1 MESSRQLG
9 TDEIASF
16 LENISDSTFTFI
28 KDIDKG
34 KMRQSSIIILT
45 VLVVQVYSAPQ
56 FITFSEGKLGVN
68 FGGYHAGVGL
78 GGLAGGKGGTA
89 GGLYAEAGTP
99 FGQAAKAGLGGTVDG
114 NTGTAGGLY
123 AGATAGGGVNAA
135 AGLGGAVAG
144 GKSIGGGYSSAQAGG
159 KSATAVL
166 GGESGVSG
174 SSGFSISAH
183 KSIGVPITVVKETE
197 VSVVPVEEVKT
208 VHKNVYGEAKLE
220 SANEITPSAHAGVEA
235 NVNANV
241 NVNAQPEVVKEVH
254 VEPPPQTV
262 YVRKHK
268 PHRHHVHKAVY
279 VGGYAGVGGEVAAAP
294 EKTVVYK
301 TVQPIEK
308 RVDVGVEAHGEAG
321 AGVSGEHYGPSKGIT
336 YNKEVVVNAKPSTF
350 FQDIFNI
357 PISTLK
363 AVSGFL
369 TNTAENTGISVQ
381 KSATFKTDSDIT
393 SKHVSPSSSSSS
405 ASEAHISVQTPNAS
419 KFIDDIFSI
428 PINTL
433 SAVNKFLENNVAGR
447 KRVQVT
453 SEVDGEP
460 TRIRLGPHA
469 RRRANKQVVIVQEP
483 AEQKPQESN

>member
-1 MESSRQLG
+1 MRCP
-9 TDEIASF
+9 
-16 LENISDSTFTFI
+16 FI
-28 KDIDKG
+28 RR

-99 FGQAAKAGLGGTVDG
+99 FGPAARAGLGGAVDG
-114 NTGTAGGLY
+114 NSGTAGGLY
-123 AGATAGGGVNAA
+123 AGATAGGGINAA

-144 GKSIGGGYSSAQAGG
+144 GKSVGGGYSSAQAGG

-183 KSIGVPITVVKETE
+183 KSIGVPTTVVKETE
-197 VSVVPVEEVKT
+197 ISVVPVEEVKT
-208 VHKNVYGEAKLE
+208 VHKSVYGEAKLE

-241 NVNAQPEVVKEVH
+241 NVNAQPGFVKEVH
-254 VEPPPQTV
+254 VESTPQTV

-279 VGGYAGVGGEVAAAP
+279 VGGYAGIGGDVAAAP

-308 RVDVGVEAHGEAG
+308 RIDVGVEAHGDAG
-321 AGVSGEHYGPSKGIT
+321 AAVGPSKGVT
-336 YNKEVVVNAKPSTF
+336 YTKEVVVNSRPSTF

-381 KSATFKTDSDIT
+381 KSATFKTDANIT
-393 SKHVSPSSSSSS
+393 PKHVSPSSSSSS
-405 ASEAHISVQTPNAS
+405 ESEAHISVQTPNAS

-453 SEVDGEP
+453 SEVADGEP